1 LFWAVVNTTLQRF
14 PRRARIR
21 TSADYQAVFSEGIRV
36 SGSYFRCHL
45 AMKPSE
51 ASLATAERPRLGI
64 AVSKRVDKT
73 AVGRNKIK
81 RICREWFRLH
91 QDRLLPVRYV
101 VVAKPEAN
109 QISAPRLRADLEKL
123 FRRAHTLLMDA
134 GIGTMHDL
142 LSADIPT
149 PQNIVGRK
157 A

>member
-1 LFWAVVNTTLQRF
+1 VANTTHQRF

-36 SGSYFRCHL
+36 SGTYFRCHL
-45 AMKPSE
+45 AMK
-51 ASLATAERPRLGI
+51 ASTASVSLQCARLGI

-73 AVGRNKIK
+73 AVGRNRIK
-81 RICREWFRLH
+81 RVCREWFRL
-91 QDRLLPVRYV
+91 QQIQLLPVGYV

-109 QISAPRLRADLEKL
+109 QISAMRLRADLEKL
-123 FRRAHTLLMDA
+123 FNRAHTLLIDA
-134 GIGTMHDL
+134 GVGTMHDL
-142 LSADIPT
+142 PFAAILT

>member
-1 LFWAVVNTTLQRF
+1 VVNTTHQRF

-45 AMKPSE
+45 AMKASE
-51 ASLATAERPRLGI
+51 ANLATVERARLGI

-81 RICREWFRLH
+81 RVCREWFRLH
-91 QDRLLPVRYV
+91 QDELLPVRYV

-109 QISAPRLRADLEKL
+109 QISGLRLRTDLEKL
-123 FRRAHTLLMDA
+123 FRRAHSLLIEA

-142 LSADIPT
+142 PSAGIPT
-149 PQNIVGRK
+149 PQNTVGRK